1 MQYFWRDFIRA
12 WARANQKSH
21 HQQQVPRARNRA
33 RVIHIVVVAGLVR
46 HEQKDFSFSLVQF
59 RPLSFPPSST
69 MPPAPGE
76 KLDNSASTD
85 SSLDKSVS
93 SDKTR
98 DALLEDSEDVSSDR
112 IVLKKNVSMLNGIGL
127 IVGTV
132 IGSGIFISP
141 TGILTEV
148 NSVGLSLI
156 VWLGCGLLAMFGCLC
171 YTELGTFITKSG
183 GEYAYLKEAF
193 GRIPAFLFAWTSMI
207 IIRPASGAIIAL
219 IFAEYVA
226 KPFYPDCEAPVA
238 VLKLLAC
245 LCLGKIH
252 WCVALFFLFLIT
264 KNYWTHL
271 RCQYVFVRAWY
282 CAAV

>member
-1 MQYFWRDFIRA
+1 MPEVPFESPSDIGKTVEP
-12 WARANQKSH
+12 NPT
-21 HQQQVPRARNRA
+21 QQTSN
-33 RVIHIVVVAGLVR
+33 
-46 HEQKDFSFSLVQF
+46 
-59 RPLSFPPSST
+59 
-69 MPPAPGE
+69 
-76 KLDNSASTD
+76 
-85 SSLDKSVS
+85 
-93 SDKTR
+93 
-98 DALLEDSEDVSSDR
+98 ALIENDQDVSSDR

-245 LCLGKIH
+245 LCLGKVT
-252 WCVALFFLFLIT
+252 CLLS
-264 KNYWTHL
+264 
-271 RCQYVFVRAWY
+271 FVPFSNPMI
-282 CAAV
+282 VIFSN

>member
-1 MQYFWRDFIRA
+1 MPEVPFESPSDIGKTVEP
-12 WARANQKSH
+12 NPT
-21 HQQQVPRARNRA
+21 QQTSN
-33 RVIHIVVVAGLVR
+33 
-46 HEQKDFSFSLVQF
+46 
-59 RPLSFPPSST
+59 
-69 MPPAPGE
+69 
-76 KLDNSASTD
+76 
-85 SSLDKSVS
+85 
-93 SDKTR
+93 
-98 DALLEDSEDVSSDR
+98 ALIENDQDVSSDR

-207 IIRPASGAIIAL
+207 IILPSSGAIMSL

-245 LCLGKIH
+245 LCLGKVICLLSFVPFTNPMIVICSNYSLRLH
-252 WCVALFFLFLIT
+252 SLIG
-264 KNYWTHL
+264 
-271 RCQYVFVRAWY
+271 Y
-282 CAAV
+282 CSVLQLIGESMSTF

>member
-1 MQYFWRDFIRA
+1 
-12 WARANQKSH
+12 
-21 HQQQVPRARNRA
+21 
-33 RVIHIVVVAGLVR
+33 
-46 HEQKDFSFSLVQF
+46 
-59 RPLSFPPSST
+59 

-252 WCVALFFLFLIT
+252 
-264 KNYWTHL
+264 
-271 RCQYVFVRAWY
+271 
-282 CAAV
+282 